1 LDTLLKKESPNV
13 PNKAE
18 KRKEHIMNCAEKVFA
33 QKGYQEATI
42 SDIAREANLSDTT
55 IYEYFSTKEELLFT
69 IPEATTEK
77 FKELLEFNLKSV
89 RDAGNKIRSF
99 IYFYLWFYK
108 SHPDYA
114 SLYLL
119 TLKSSRKFRE
129 TRAYQIIRGVFRNL
143 LNIINQG
150 IEKGELRKEIDP
162 YLLRAQILGTIE
174 HIVVRW
180 LLIDN
185 TKDLMDNVDPIYEMI
200 MEGAGKINRTR
211 GLRLRVEV
219 EDDDST
225 SGTGERNS

>member
-1 LDTLLKKESPNV
+1 MENLFKREGSVST
-13 PNKAE
+13 NKAE
-18 KRKEHIMNCAEKVFA
+18 KRKDHIMNCAEKVFA
-33 QKGYQEATI
+33 QKGYQDATI

-69 IPEATTEK
+69 IPEATTER
-77 FKELLEFNLKSV
+77 FKELLEFHLASL

-114 SLYLL
+114 SLYLM
-119 TLKSSRKFRE
+119 TLKSNRKFRE
-129 TRAYQIIRGVFRNL
+129 TRAYQVIRGVFRNL
-143 LNIINQG
+143 ISIINQG
-150 IEKGELRKEIDP
+150 IEKGELKKEIDP
-162 YLLRAQILGTIE
+162 YLLRAQILGTVE

-185 TKDLMDNVDPIYEMI
+185 TKDLMENVDPVYDMI
-200 MEGAGKINRTR
+200 MEGAGKREISR

-219 EDDDST
+219 DDESK
-225 SGTGERNS
+225 E

>member
-1 LDTLLKKESPNV
+1 MENKLKKENITV
-13 PNKAE
+13 LNKAE

-33 QKGYQEATI
+33 RKGFQDATI

-69 IPEATTEK
+69 IPEATTER

-89 RDAGNKIRSF
+89 RDTGNKIRSF

-108 SHPDYA
+108 NHPDYA

-129 TRAYQIIRGVFRNL
+129 TRAYNIIRGVFRNL

-150 IEKGELRKEIDP
+150 IESGELKKKIDP
-162 YLLRAQILGTIE
+162 YLLRAHILGTIE
-174 HIVVRW
+174 HLVVRW

-185 TKDLMDNVDPIYEMI
+185 SKDLMENVDPVFEMI
-200 MEGAGKINRTR
+200 MEGAGTINRPR
-211 GLRLRVEV
+211 SLRLRVEV
-219 EDDDST
+219 EDDKDT
-225 SGTGERNS
+225 EELNN